1 MAISQFKSAT
11 MRCTFDNGLDNN
23 GKPKKKAK
31 TYQNVTETAS
41 ADAIHAVA
49 IVLEGFGT
57 QPLLILEKH
66 AGQEIFA

>member
-1 MAISQFKSAT
+1 MAVLQFKSAT
-11 MRCTFDNGLDNN
+11 MRCTFDDGLDSK
-23 GKPKKKAK
+23 GKPKKKVK

-57 QPLLILEKH
+57 KPLVTLEKH